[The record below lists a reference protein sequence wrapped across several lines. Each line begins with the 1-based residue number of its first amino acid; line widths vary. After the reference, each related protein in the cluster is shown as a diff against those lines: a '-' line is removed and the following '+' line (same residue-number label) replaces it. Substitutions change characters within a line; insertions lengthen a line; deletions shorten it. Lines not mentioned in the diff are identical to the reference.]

1 MLGPVL
7 DRILNLQLGVPGR
20 ALVSFVQENIVVFL
34 GIFLVYGSILFY
46 AKCIWTEYLPNRM
59 RRFIEASDE
68 QDQAKLFEKW
78 VEERKNLPRYILVP
92 TNNEWWVK
100 PAAKMTGEEK
110 MLFFNSEKKKMSE
123 KQQFATLVKEFN
135 STLAVKKNTI

>member
-34 GIFLVYGSILFY
+34 GIFLVYGTILFY
-46 AKCIWTEYLPNRM
+46 AKCIWTEYLPYLM
-59 RRFIEASDE
+59 RKFIEANDE
-68 QDQAKLFEKW
+68 TCPEKLFEGW
-78 VEERKNLPRYILVP
+78 LEERKNLPNYILVP

-110 MLFFNSEKKKMSE
+110 MLFFNSDKKKMSE
-123 KQQFATLVKEFN
+123 KQQFEMLAKEFN